1 MSAVTAASDD
11 EMHQQ
16 IVHLR
21 EQLGVMAKLLRLHIE
36 VTNNVLETEDFED
49 GGQALRDL
57 VRQSEAAV
65 RGVLQERVAEVVA

>member
-21 EQLGVMAKLLRLHIE
+21 EQLGVMAKLLRLHVE
-36 VTNNVLETEDFED
+36 VTKNVLETEDFED
-49 GGQALRDL
+49 GGQALSDL

-65 RGVLQERVAEVVA
+65 RGVLQERVAA

>member
-11 EMHQQ
+11 EMP
-16 IVHLR
+16 
-21 EQLGVMAKLLRLHIE
+21 QLLIQHIGIAE
-36 VTNNVLETEDFED
+36 NMLETEDFED

-65 RGVLQERVAEVVA
+65 RGVAVQRLEGQTNGGI